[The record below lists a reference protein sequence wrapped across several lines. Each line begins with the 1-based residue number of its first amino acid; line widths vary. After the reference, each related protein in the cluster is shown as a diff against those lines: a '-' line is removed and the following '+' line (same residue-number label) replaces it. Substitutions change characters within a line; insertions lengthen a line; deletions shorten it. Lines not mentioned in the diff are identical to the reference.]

1 MKRRVF
7 ERYILIQYFKPQ
19 LVTGGLVFL
28 QWVNKLQSWDRLE
41 LSNNIKYIA
50 QVKTEGEL
58 QRKILNEKKRTRKG
72 DIYSIFIQQL
82 VTGGLVIMEWVN
94 NLQNWD
100 HLGISSIMK

>member
-1 MKRRVF
+1 M
-7 ERYILIQYFKPQ
+7 
-19 LVTGGLVFL
+19 
-28 QWVNKLQSWDRLE
+28 NKLQSWDRLE